1 MSGEAPSE
9 SLLRYTITLSQ
20 LCWYSSNI
28 ASSCPCSKIA
38 EVLSVEASTDISPED
53 STAESDASTT
63 LPTTNGVEILSKENS
78 HIVLND
84 DDKENKGVES
94 QSQRRK
100 RQAFD
105 DERNDNQLLD
115 KIPQQDSS
123 QLPVEHRGLD
133 DEEVNDSLQNQN
145 SSSTKFAP
153 WFSVTSALF
162 LLIGFTGIQLNRM

>member
-1 MSGEAPSE
+1 
-9 SLLRYTITLSQ
+9 LV
-20 LCWYSSNI
+20 WYSSNVD
-28 ASSCPCSKIA
+28 SCPCSKIA
-38 EVLSVEASTDISPED
+38 EVLSVEASTDISPEED
-53 STAESDASTT
+53 STVEPDASTI
-63 LPTTNGVEILSKENS
+63 LPTTNDEEISSVDEKS
-78 HIVLND
+78 HNVLND
-84 DDKENKGVES
+84 DDNKEIDPVES

-100 RQAFD
+100 RQAVD

-133 DEEVNDSLQNQN
+133 DEEVNDSHENNN

-162 LLIGFTGIQLNRM
+162 LLIGLTGIQLNHI